1 MKALESYHGART
13 HRSYRWAS
21 AWAAAA
27 VIAMAVAY
35 TWMQPATIYAAEDS
49 LLAGKV
55 TSASGEALAGI
66 PVRAHRDSSNI
77 TVTVYTNSKGEY
89 FYPGWSDVTPGAYT
103 VSIEEPDFE
112 PVRKPGVALAV
123 GKPQKVDFTVTSRT
137 PPKELLRTTD
147 ILRGLPGT
155 EEQKFLFSQCS
166 NCHSLQWAL
175 QRGRTREEWL
185 RVVKRMAGARRTNE
199 VAPGSRAFDQKPY
212 LEPMADYLTSIRG
225 PKSSAEIPYNLR
237 PRPTSEASTR
247 LVVTEY
253 DVPRGGEF
261 NIYRVRGDRSVV
273 WPHDIVIDPDR
284 KFAYYTDH
292 FSYHL
297 GRLNLQTGAVDEL
310 PFEIPRGAGRDAMAM
325 PAGQGRAGNPGGG
338 AHDIKIDHE
347 GRVVIG
353 AGGAIIRYDPM
364 TEQFQTWSPG
374 DAMIGLPPDGN
385 VWYMD
390 DSVHMLNT
398 STGEV
403 KTWKAPPHMGV
414 YDVESDSQGRFIYNG
429 WRDGRMGVFDPKTEK
444 FRQYPVPTKGAG
456 PRRGDVDAQD
466 RAWVGLYWAGRLARF
481 DPTTGEIKEF
491 PLVPDSKPFGAPFT
505 APYSA
510 AVDDKNQIVWT
521 HDFNSSRIYK
531 IDMKTGLPTEYY
543 MPLPYEIRDM
553 TVDEGAERPTVWIPT
568 YRAPSKMVKVQIY

>member
-1 MKALESYHGART
+1 MKVSESYRSART
-13 HRSYRWAS
+13 FLL
-21 AWAAAA
+21 AAAA
-27 VIAMAVAY
+27 VLTMGVAY
-35 TWMQPATIYAAEDS
+35 MGLQPTESYAQGETS
-49 LLAGKV
+49 LLGGKV
-55 TSASGEALAGI
+55 TTASGEALAGI

-77 TVTVYTNSKGEY
+77 TVTVYTNSQGEY
-89 FYPGWSDVTPGAYT
+89 FYPGWSDVTPGTYS
-103 VSIEEPDFE
+103 VSVEEPDFE
-112 PVRKPGVALAV
+112 PVKQQGVALAT
-123 GKPQKVDFTVTSRT
+123 GKPQKVDFKVTSRK
-137 PPKELLRTTD
+137 PPKEMLRTTD

-175 QRGRTREEWL
+175 QRGRTKEEWL

-212 LEPMADYLTSIRG
+212 LEPVADYLTSIRG
-225 PKSSAEIPYNLR
+225 PNSTAEIPYNLR

-253 DVPRGGEF
+253 DVPRGGSF
-261 NIYRVRGDRSVV
+261 NLYRVRGDRTVA
-273 WPHDIVIDPDR
+273 WPHDIVIHPNRDY
-284 KFAYYTDH
+284 AYYTDH
-292 FSYHL
+292 FSYNL
-297 GRLNLQTGAVDEL
+297 GRLNLKTGAVDEL
-310 PFEIPRGAGRDAMAM
+310 PFEIPKGAGRDAMAM

-338 AHDIKIDHE
+338 AHDIKIDRQ
-347 GRVVIG
+347 GNVVIG
-353 AGGAIIRYDPM
+353 AGGAIIKYDPK
-364 TEQFQTWSPG
+364 TEKFQTWAPG

-390 DSVHMLNT
+390 QSVHMLDV
-398 STGEV
+398 STGER
-403 KTWKAPPHMGV
+403 KEWKAPPHMGV

-444 FRQYPVPTKGAG
+444 FRQFPVPTPGAG

-481 DPTTGEIKEF
+481 DPTNGEIKEF
-491 PLVPDSKPFGAPFT
+491 PLVPDSKPFGPPFA

-510 AVDDKNQIVWT
+510 AVDNKNQIAWT

-531 IDMKTGLPTEYY
+531 IDMKTGQPTEYY
-543 MPLPYEIRDM
+543 MPLPYEIRDL
-553 TVDEGAERPTVWIPT
+553 TADEGAERPTVWIPT
-568 YRAPSKMVKVQIY
+568 YRAPAKMVKVQLY